1 MSILPVVTTKRQVSR
16 CSASTRELVNYKPEQ
31 PQQVGGQRR
40 CISDH
45 GHFYR
50 NRQLELYAAKE
61 ARRLTLRQL
70 VRSPLRNLLLRSSLP
85 PQSPSMKR
93 NFLGLV
99 WPLHDRRTADHSERR
114 FQPHTGHCG
123 CCNDFLHL
131 HPTKRARI
139 MYGRNCRFGFHI
151 DCETC
156 KHYRTSS

>member
-1 MSILPVVTTKRQVSR
+1 MSILPAVTTKRQISR
-16 CSASTRELVNYKPEQ
+16 YSASTRELVNYNPER
-31 PQQVGGQRR
+31 PQQLGGQRR
-40 CISDH
+40 WISDH
-45 GHFYR
+45 SHFYR

-70 VRSPLRNLLLRSSLP
+70 VRSPFHNLLSPPPLP
-85 PQSPSMKR
+85 AQSPNIKR

-99 WPLHDRRTADHSERR
+99 WPLYDRRTADHSERR
-114 FQPHTGHCG
+114 FQHYTCLLC

-139 MYGRNCRFGFHI
+139 MFGRSCRFGFHI